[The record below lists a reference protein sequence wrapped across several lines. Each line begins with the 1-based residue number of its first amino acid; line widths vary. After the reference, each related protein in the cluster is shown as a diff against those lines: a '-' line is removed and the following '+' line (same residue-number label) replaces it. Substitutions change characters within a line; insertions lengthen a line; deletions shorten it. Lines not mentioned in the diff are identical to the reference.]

1 MEEEMKK
8 EVAPSEQMQG
18 PPQLTEAQLQK
29 LATHFGCSVETLGET
44 IDALPAEEMA
54 TEGEEEKMARSM
66 FPSLNQ

>member
-1 MEEEMKK
+1 MEEEIKQ
-8 EVAPSEQMQG
+8 EVAGTEQKTA
-18 PPQLTEAQLQK
+18 PQLTEAQLQK